1 MSFSFGTKR
10 PLRKSN
16 RSTAYW
22 EFLDSICA
30 SVRQAPTLEA
40 AAELAAR
47 EIIKLLES
55 DRCSITLLNDG
66 LPTTIS
72 RCHSPGFDPVTSERM
87 EWIDG
92 EFTQYL
98 ALEGDQAK
106 VIHLTS
112 NSAMQEALNRDD
124 EETIDYWQND
134 SMIAAPVLI
143 DSEVIGAIL
152 IYGIKSAKRAARL
165 HILVQSLAFSLGLK
179 VCQARLGEQHRSY
192 SEQESAR
199 REAITRRIESAIHN
213 SLDINEVLQVAIF
226 EAGRALGVN
235 RAYFRQRAGNDLPV
249 VSEYLTDPGL
259 SVRHIPVSMDDYISG
274 YLLKTKR
281 PLIIDDVRGF
291 LKAHAEPAASA
302 RIWQIDPINLSQIVY
317 PIFAGNQFWG
327 AIAVGHTDSP
337 HEWSSSEVQ
346 LIEAIASHIEAAV
359 NHSYIVEEAKRAAQR
374 EATISHLSHRINQ
387 TNRLDSIFQIVAQE
401 LGEYLSV
408 DKLYV
413 IQFDENMG
421 TAIFECE
428 YSNGSVS
435 KPGYIV
441 DAPAFEHLAA
451 LSEDGLVVVDD
462 IEADTRLSD
471 YRNQISRLADARS
484 LILASPYYNATP
496 RFIIAAIMNYD
507 SRIWDSDEIEVVRAA
522 ADQVFTAIERADLFE
537 QVSRGKFE
545 WESTF
550 DALTDGIFIFDRR
563 GILRRVNQAAA
574 AYEGV
579 PIKQLL
585 GRQCCSLLQ
594 GIEGEEC
601 QVLPVIEEG
610 RPVTFEL
617 VPGRLKRPML
627 VTIAP
632 ITDNKLGQDNRKRP
646 HGAVCIVR
654 DLSELRAA
662 EAVAREERNFLV
674 NLVEHASDAIF
685 TLSPEGRFIWFNEQ
699 LTLIS
704 GYSREE
710 LKDGDYRRFFSSR
723 ERLRIVRR
731 FKRALAGESQTF
743 EMHGVAKNGD
753 AKWLLITYTPIY
765 DEGCVTSVLAIARD
779 VTEERL
785 ARERA
790 ARAEKLQALG
800 QLASG
805 VAHNF
810 NNILAAILGHAQLLK
825 RESKDES
832 LAARIEI
839 IERAAL
845 DGAQTV
851 KRIQGFGHKDDSE
864 AYRPVDLNQ
873 LIQDSATLTQ
883 TRWRDDAQARG
894 ISYEVVLDLQP
905 LSLIKGSESEL
916 REVFVNL
923 IFNALDAM
931 PRGGRLRI
939 STKING
945 PRAQVRFTD
954 SGTGMSREVRQRIFE
969 PFFTTKGT
977 SGTGLGLAVSYSI
990 IERHGGQIDVHSIP
1004 GRGSTFIVSFTTIGS
1019 AVERDRR
1026 ARDARVGPLRILVV
1040 DDEDMVRKVLSDMLI
1055 SGGHQIEQASTGR
1068 GAMEKMASRKFDMV
1082 ITDLSMPEGDGWAV
1096 AKEMKERWPEVKI
1109 VMTTGYGLSPDTIRG
1124 HSDAVDDVILK
1135 PVDYDDLCA
1144 VLGKLFS

>member
-1 MSFSFGTKR
+1 MSFPSGAKR
-10 PLRKSN
+10 PTRS
-16 RSTAYW
+16 RISTAYW
-22 EFLDSICA
+22 ERLDRTCA
-30 SVRQAPTLEA
+30 AVRYSSSLDT
-40 AAELAAR
+40 AAETAAR
-47 EIIKLLES
+47 EVINRLGA
-55 DRCSITLLNDG
+55 DRCSITLINNKQ
-66 LPTTIS
+66 
-72 RCHSPGFDPVTSERM
+72 PV
-87 EWIDG
+87 
-92 EFTQYL
+92 
-98 ALEGDQAK
+98 
-106 VIHLTS
+106 VIHSCSPVFGPMLSDRLERIDCEITRNIAAEGRPDSVINLTS
-112 NSAMQEALNRDD
+112 DLEIREAFDYED
-124 EETIDYWQND
+124 EELLDQCQMD
-134 SMIAAPVLI
+134 SLIAAPITI
-143 DSEVIGAIL
+143 DSEIIGAL
-152 IYGIKSAKRAARL
+152 IAYGI
-165 HILVQSLAFSLGLK
+165 QSTKQPVRQYNLMQAVAFNLGLK
-179 VCQARLGEQHRSY
+179 VCQMQIGEARRGDL
-192 SEQESAR
+192 EQESAR
-199 REAITRRIESAIHN
+199 REAVINRIESAIHN
-213 SLDINEVLQVAIF
+213 SLDINEMLQSAV
-226 EAGRALGVN
+226 EETGRALGVN
-235 RAYFRQRAGNDLPV
+235 RAYFRQRVVNDLAV
-249 VSEYLTDPGL
+249 VAEYVTDPRL
-259 SVRHIPVSMDDYISG
+259 SVRHISVSMDDYISV
-274 YLLKTKR
+274 YLLKTRR

-291 LKAHAEPAASA
+291 LKAHSEPATSA
-302 RIWQIDPINLSQIVY
+302 RIWQINPLNLSQIVY

-327 AIAVGHTDSP
+327 AMAVGHTDSP
-337 HEWSSSEVQ
+337 HKWSSSEVQ
-346 LIEAIASHIEAAV
+346 LLEEIIAQIEAAV

-374 EATISHLSHRINQ
+374 EALISHLSHRINQ

-401 LGEYLSV
+401 LGEHILV
-408 DKLYV
+408 DKLWV
-413 IQFDENMG
+413 IQFDESMG
-421 TAIFECE
+421 TATFECE
-428 YSNGSVS
+428 YSDGEISR
-435 KPGYIV
+435 PGDVV
-441 DAPAFEHLAA
+441 DASCFEYLAA
-451 LSEDGLVVVDD
+451 LSEDGLVAIDD
-462 IEADTRLSD
+462 VEADARLSD
-471 YRNQISRLADARS
+471 YKDQLTKLSDARS

-496 RFIIAAIMNYD
+496 RFAIAAIT
-507 SRIWDSDEIEVVRAA
+507 SHATRKWDSDEVEVVRAA
-522 ADQVFTAIERADLFE
+522 AEQVFTAIERADLFE

-545 WESTF
+545 WEATF

-601 QVLPVIEEG
+601 QVLPVIEEC

-627 VTIAP
+627 VTISP
-632 ITDNKLGQDNRKRP
+632 IINKIRGEADRDRP

-662 EAVAREERNFLV
+662 EAVAREQRNFLV

-699 LTLIS
+699 LTHLS

-743 EMHGVAKNGD
+743 EMNGVAKNGD
-753 AKWLLITYTPIY
+753 AKWLLVTYTPIY
-765 DEGCVTSVLAIARD
+765 DEGQVMSVLAIARD

-790 ARAEKLQALG
+790 ARSEKLQALG

-825 RESKDES
+825 RESKDKS
-832 LAARIEI
+832 IASRIEI

-873 LIQDSATLTQ
+873 LVQDSATLTQ

-894 ISYEVVLDLQP
+894 LAYEVVLDLQP
-905 LSLIKGSESEL
+905 VALIKGSESEL

-923 IFNALDAM
+923 IFNSLDAM

-945 PRAQVRFTD
+945 PRSQVRFTD
-954 SGTGMSREVRQRIFE
+954 SGTGMTREVRQRIFE

-977 SGTGLGLAVSYSI
+977 AGTGLGLAVSYSI
-990 IERHGGQIDVHSIP
+990 VERHGGQIDVHSIP
-1004 GRGSTFIVSFTTIGS
+1004 GRGSTFIVSFPTI
-1019 AVERDRR
+1019 ANMVEK
-1026 ARDARVGPLRILVV
+1026 ASHQQQAGVGPVRILVI
-1040 DDEDMVRKVLSDMLI
+1040 DDEDMVRKAISDMLL
-1055 SGGHQIEQASTGR
+1055 SAGHQTDQASTGR
-1068 GAMEKMASRKFDMV
+1068 EAMEKMASRRFDMV

-1109 VMTTGYGLSPDTIRG
+1109 VMTTGYALSHEIIRE
-1124 HSDAVDDVILK
+1124 HQHIVDKIILK
-1135 PVDYDDLCA
+1135 PVDYDGLCA
-1144 VLGKLFS
+1144 VLNKMFS